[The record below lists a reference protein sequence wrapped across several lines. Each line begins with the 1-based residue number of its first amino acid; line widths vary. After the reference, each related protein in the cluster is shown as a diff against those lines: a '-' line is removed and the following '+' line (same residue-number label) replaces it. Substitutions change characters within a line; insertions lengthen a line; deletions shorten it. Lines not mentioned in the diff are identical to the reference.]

1 MAKTLSATTNPMNT
15 LVSEVTFRS
24 SGGFA
29 IQAKGLGKAY
39 HSASSPGQRLRSAL
53 FGRKAYGENAF
64 WALRDLS
71 LEIPRG
77 EVLGVIGRNG
87 AGKST
92 LLQLLCGTIAPTTG
106 SVSVNGRVAAL
117 LELGAGFNPDFSGRD
132 NVLLNGPLLG
142 ISREQLLERLDS
154 IIDFSGIGHFID
166 HPVKTYSSGMFVRL
180 AFSLATS
187 VDPDILIID
196 EALSVGDGEFS
207 RKSFDRIFAMK
218 ERGTTILFCSHS
230 LYQVEAFC
238 TRVMWLNEGMLQ
250 AIGEPHEVVREYD
263 LFLAGSGVSV
273 GSQVKSEAE
282 AVDDVLALAL
292 APAQEPVVLVGTV
305 GYARI
310 SRATVGVDGAWM
322 RNLHV
327 RPGESSLSIVIEFES
342 DPMLPPPTAGVTIDL
357 PNKMALTCSVARTD
371 GLVLDRDAQ
380 GRGVAI
386 IDFPRIP
393 LRKGNYH
400 IGVYLGSE
408 NAVHIYDSALCIA
421 TLTVQD
427 VLPEPGLVTLPH
439 RWHSKPGLQADPH
452 QMKCN
457 G

>member
-1 MAKTLSATTNPMNT
+1 MEKMLSSTTNLMNK
-15 LVSEVTFRS
+15 LVSDVMGTA
-24 SGGFA
+24 GGFA

-39 HSASSPGQRLRSAL
+39 QSASSPGQRLRSAL
-53 FGRKAYGENAF
+53 FGRKAYGDDAF

-92 LLQLLCGTIAPTTG
+92 LLQLLCGTIAPSTG
-106 SVSVNGRVAAL
+106 SISVNGRVAAL

-154 IIDFSGIGHFID
+154 IIEFSGIGQFID

-238 TRVMWLNEGMLQ
+238 TRVMWLNDGVLQ

-263 LFLAGSGVSV
+263 LFLAGNGNVAPTI
-273 GSQVKSEAE
+273 SEAKPDAEPAGDAPVE
-282 AVDDVLALAL
+282 AH
-292 APAQEPVVLVGTV
+292 EPVTRVGTA

-327 RPGESSLSIVIEFES
+327 RPGESSLSIMIEFES
-342 DPMLPPPTAGVTIDL
+342 DPLLPPPTAGVTIDL

-427 VLPEPGLVTLPH
+427 VSPEPGLVTLPH

-452 QMKCN
+452 QHRM
-457 G
+457 